1 MPTPDEIRQRNR
13 RLGLVLLSV
22 ALAFM
27 VGFMVR
33 MTYFGG

>member
-1 MPTPDEIRQRNR
+1 MPTPDETRQRNR
-13 RLGLVLLSV
+13 RLGLVLLTV

>member
-1 MPTPDEIRQRNR
+1 MPTPDEIRSRNR

-22 ALAFM
+22 VLAFFF
-27 VGFMVR
+27 GFMVR